1 MVAAGKYFQNLP
13 VTFDTGNSCGL
24 NGTKTVQHSRRCGG
38 EDGMRIGA
46 LGKKA
51 IVVFAI
57 LLVYIVTLVMGS
69 TEAHRRSL
77 QLSSESADPD
87 HVTLIVVVTGV
98 DQMAQ
103 QLTTQLNFRL
113 AGKIASDEVTP
124 AVDLK
129 FFVNN
134 VRGEQEFDFRKGRRI
149 NPVEVVF
156 PLNGNLNRYPFDRY
170 RTTLS
175 LLTTRPVERGEDRTP
190 EQSGDQGAAG
200 QAKDVPFGALA
211 LEKTSPVALSVALI
225 AAVPGTKFMGNID
238 RKESTQLTAI
248 NLNLRRADN
257 LIIVSILIN
266 AMMVSLAVALLL
278 IVLRLIGAPR
288 EQASF
293 TPLTMSFALIFGLPA
308 LRNAQPGVPPI
319 GAFCDYISFIWAE
332 LIVAVSGLLFAW
344 RWLRTTKRRAS
355 E

>member
-1 MVAAGKYFQNLP
+1 
-13 VTFDTGNSCGL
+13 
-24 NGTKTVQHSRRCGG
+24 
-38 EDGMRIGA
+38 MRIGA

-57 LLVYIVTLVMGS
+57 LLVYIVSVVMGS

-77 QLSSESADPD
+77 QLSSESTNPD

-98 DQMAQ
+98 NQATQ

-134 VRGEQEFDFRKGRRI
+134 VEGEQEFDFHKGRRI

-156 PLNGNLNRYPFDRY
+156 PLNGNVNRYPFDRY

-175 LLTTRPVERGEDRTP
+175 LLMTRPEVRGEDRIP
-190 EQSGDQGAAG
+190 EESGDQGAAG
-200 QAKDVPFGALA
+200 QPSDVPFGALA
-211 LEKTSPVALSVALI
+211 LEKTSPVPLSVALL
-225 AAVPGTKFMGNID
+225 AAVPGTKFMGSID
-238 RKESTQLTAI
+238 RKERSQLTEI
-248 NLNLRRADN
+248 NLILRRANN
-257 LIIVSILIN
+257 LMMVSILIS
-266 AMMVSLAVALLL
+266 ATMISLAIALLL
-278 IVLRLIGAPR
+278 IVLRLIGTPR
-288 EQASF
+288 EEASF
-293 TPLTMSFALIFGLPA
+293 APLTMSFALIFGLPA

>member
-1 MVAAGKYFQNLP
+1 MRMRASGKRAF
-13 VTFDTGNSCGL
+13 
-24 NGTKTVQHSRRCGG
+24 
-38 EDGMRIGA
+38 
-46 LGKKA
+46 
-51 IVVFAI
+51 VVFAI
-57 LLVYIVTLVMGS
+57 LLAYIVTLVMGS

-134 VRGEQEFDFRKGRRI
+134 VRGEQEFDFHKGRRI
-149 NPVEVVF
+149 NPVEVIF

-190 EQSGDQGAAG
+190 EQSGDSGRAAG
-200 QAKDVPFGALA
+200 QAGEAPFGALA

-319 GAFCDYISFIWAE
+319 GAFCDYIAFIWAE
-332 LIVAVSGLLFAW
+332 LIVAVSALLFAS
-344 RWLRTTKRRAS
+344 RWLRSSKDRAS
-355 E
+355 G